1 MDLELSEEQVM
12 LRDAVRAMCER
23 YSSVEIVRSL
33 EGDPKGFS
41 DDLWRSVV
49 EMGLLDLPMVETAVV
64 CEEFGR
70 ALVSAPYFETAVF
83 GKNEEMTTLAWH
95 EAERT
100 DTADG
105 IATTFANG
113 VVNGEKILVPFA
125 TSATRMLVVAREADE
140 IVVVAVDPAGADCS
154 FEGTLASDAR
164 YRVVLEGV
172 PGEVVLRG
180 WDAFVDAMVPA
191 LVAVASYAVG
201 AAQRAHELS
210 VEYAKERIQFDK
222 PIGAFQAIS
231 HPLADMATEIAGA
244 RTLVHQAAW
253 ALAEQKG
260 SSKALA
266 AMAKYC
272 GCDVFRRSTK
282 LGHQVFGGIG
292 FTLDIDIQLFLRRA
306 KQLEVLWFGPRRLE
320 EIIAAAELDDDEP
333 LITGDAVA
341 SGAK

>member
-1 MDLELSEEQVM
+1 VDLELSEEQVM

-41 DDLWRSVV
+41 DDLWRSIT
-49 EMGLLDLPMVETAVV
+49 EMGLLDLPVVESAVV
-64 CEEFGR
+64 CEELGR
-70 ALVSAPYFETAVF
+70 ALVPSPYFETALF
-83 GKNEEMTTLAWH
+83 AKSDEITTLAWH
-95 EAERT
+95 EPERT
-100 DTADG
+100 ELG
-105 IATTFANG
+105 IEMRYAAGRIT
-113 VVNGEKILVPFA
+113 GEKILVPFA
-125 TSATRMLVVAREADE
+125 SSAARMLVVARDGGE
-140 IVVVAVDPAGADCS
+140 IVVASVDPSDAALT

-164 YRVVLEGV
+164 YRVVFDGAPAEI
-172 PGEVVLRG
+172 VLRG
-180 WDAFVDAMVPA
+180 QEAFVDACVPV
-191 LVAVASYAVG
+191 LVGVAAYAVG
-201 AAQRAHELS
+201 GAQRAHELS

-253 ALAEQKG
+253 AMSGQR
-260 SSKALA
+260 SSSRALA

-272 GCDVFRRSTK
+272 ACDVFRRSTK

-320 EIIAAAELDDDEP
+320 EMIAAAELDADEP
-333 LITGDAVA
+333 LISGDAVA
-341 SGAK
+341 SGATA